1 MSKRQL
7 PVSALDAIA
16 RVLTSD
22 QLQPLNPS
30 PQIFA
35 LGGAST
41 YGIRTD
47 YRARRV
53 EGVLAPARRPRVHA
67 IAEDIARALGAELVD
82 VTERWGERL
91 ERIDEESPT
100 TLRNTVIVCDDLL
113 QRVND
118 PGAVLMRLR
127 SLAADGSVVVLS
139 APLRSLADGS
149 LGPPEHASVAREW
162 TFPELQACLD
172 QFDFEPL
179 FGGVLATDV
188 HSLAVGVIVAAVR
201 LQRDQS

>member
-1 MSKRQL
+1 MQANEADVTLQTTREAILETFMRDYGDKIIQL
-7 PVSALDAIA
+7 VYLMVKD
-16 RVLTSD
+16 R
-22 QLQPLNPS
+22 
-30 PQIFA
+30 
-35 LGGAST
+35 
-41 YGIRTD
+41 
-47 YRARRV
+47 
-53 EGVLAPARRPRVHA
+53 A
-67 IAEDIARALGAELVD
+67 IAEDIARALGAERVD

-91 ERIDEESPT
+91 ERIDDESPT
-100 TLRNTVIVCDDLL
+100 ALRDTVVVCDDVL

-172 QFDFEPL
+172 QFNFEPL